1 MTLAPASSMP
11 GAAVIDGVDV
21 GAVAAAVL
29 ACPGVAALDSGQFG
43 EVASY
48 LPGRKVAGVMVSGGR
63 VKVQVR
69 VRWAVPAPDLAQKI
83 AAALVPL
90 TGHYP
95 VDVAIADIDDPPG
108 TLEAAG
114 PRAWGTVPG
123 NEEPA
128 RTAGEISV
136 SFESGC
142 E

>member
-1 MTLAPASSMP
+1 MTLPSASSVP

-29 ACPGVAALDSGQFG
+29 VCPGVAALDSGQFG

-69 VRWAVPAPDLAQKI
+69 VRWAVPAPDLARKI
-83 AAALVPL
+83 TAALVPL

-95 VDVAIADIDDPPG
+95 VDVVIADIDDPPG

-114 PRAWGTVPG
+114 PRAWETVPG
-123 NEEPA
+123 TRAASVTA
-128 RTAGEISV
+128 REVSV
-136 SFESGC
+136 SFDSGC

>member
-1 MTLAPASSMP
+1 MTLPPAGSVP

-21 GAVAAAVL
+21 DAVAAAVL
-29 ACPGVAALDSGQFG
+29 ACPGVAALDGGQFG

-48 LPGRKVAGVMVSGGR
+48 LPGRKVTGVMVIGGR

-69 VRWAVPAPDLAQKI
+69 ARWAVPAPGVARQI
-83 AAALVPL
+83 TAAAVPL

-114 PRAWGTVPG
+114 PRAWGTVSGTRP
-123 NEEPA
+123 PA
-128 RTAGEISV
+128 
-136 SFESGC
+136 
-142 E
+142 